1 MKKIGIIGAMQ
12 VEIDLLIAR
21 MKTYEEFTIAGF
33 PFYTGTLFGKNI
45 VLTRCGVGKVNSAAC
60 TQVLIDR
67 FNVECIINTG
77 IAGSLKSEIKILDL
91 VISSDVT
98 HHDVRKAQMK
108 NLFPFKESFIANNSL
123 VELAKKACE
132 MLDVKPNYHFG
143 RIVSGEGFVSDTR
156 LKDKLI
162 NDYSPA
168 CVEMEGSAIGHVAFI
183 NNIPFLILRCI
194 SDQADEDAAMLYEHF
209 EELAANQSAAVVLE
223 MIKMM

>member
-21 MKTYEEFTIAGF
+21 METYENSTVAGF
-33 PFYTGTLFGKNI
+33 PFYTGTLFGKDI

-60 TQVLIDR
+60 TQILIDR
-67 FNVECIINTG
+67 FNVDCIINTG
-77 IAGSLKSEIKILDL
+77 IAGSLRKEIGILDL

-108 NLFPFKESFIANNSL
+108 NLFPYQESFIANNRMI
-123 VELAKKACE
+123 VLAQKACE
-132 MLDVKPNYHFG
+132 TLEVKPNYHFG
-143 RIVSGEGFVSDTR
+143 RIVSGECFVSDTR
-156 LKDKLI
+156 LKETII
-162 NDYSPA
+162 NEYSPA
-168 CVEMEGSAIGHVAFI
+168 CVEMEGSAIGHVAFL

-194 SDQADEDAAMLYEHF
+194 SDQADDEAAMSYENF
-209 EELAANQSAAVVLE
+209 EKLAANQSAAVVLE